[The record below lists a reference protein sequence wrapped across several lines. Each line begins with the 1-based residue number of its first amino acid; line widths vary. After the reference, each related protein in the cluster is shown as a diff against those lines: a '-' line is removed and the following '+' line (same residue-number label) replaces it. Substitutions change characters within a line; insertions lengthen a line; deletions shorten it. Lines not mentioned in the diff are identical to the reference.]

1 MTKSAVSRAA
11 FLLGRCPDDE
21 DIDFDNPGV
30 FPMSIRI
37 PSPRASLLSAMAS
50 QAGISRNEMAN
61 LIVEAGIEAI
71 LEATPDEAKAEIY
84 SEAEANISDFIS

>member
-21 DIDFDNPGV
+21 DVDFDNPGV
-30 FPMSIRI
+30 FAMSIRI
-37 PSPRASLLSAMAS
+37 PSPRASLLSAMAD

-61 LIVEAGIEAI
+61 LVVEAGIEAI
-71 LEATPDEAKAEIY
+71 LDATPDEAKAEIY

>member
-1 MTKSAVSRAA
+1 MAKSAVSRAA
-11 FLLGRCPDDE
+11 TLLGRCPDDE
-21 DIDFDNPGV
+21 DVDFDNPGI
-30 FPMSIRI
+30 FAMSIRL
-37 PSPRASLLSAMAS
+37 PSPRASLLSAMAN

-71 LEATPDEAKAEIY
+71 LEATHDEAKAEIY

>member
-1 MTKSAVSRAA
+1 MARSAVSRAA

-37 PSPRASLLSAMAS
+37 PSPRASLLATMAG

-61 LIVEAGIEAI
+61 LIIEAGIEAI
-71 LEATPDEAKAEIY
+71 LEATPDEAKADIY
-84 SEAEANISDFIS
+84 SEAEANISDFI